1 MLERAEFRGLS
12 LLVGAAVFVAACAAP
27 AEVVDERSVERNA
40 LYAAWAAGPEAFE
53 DQAERLEEDAEL
65 ARLWAEDL
73 VLVMVASY
81 RGDGVAAIGEQHG
94 RFERA
99 RRALLEMGDVAVEPL
114 VELVLVGNDVG
125 GKLASDLLIEG
136 GERSA
141 APMLAKALGG
151 SPTRSRLRGLTALA
165 GLRYAGEGAEDV
177 VMERLY
183 STLDRDSAWIC
194 RAQAASSLVAR
205 ADAAGAVERVRG
217 ALMRG
222 LGDPEFKVQGACCAA
237 LTQLGDV
244 RAVPALINHLERLVR
259 EGAGLVHLRATQAA
273 LMELTGTRR
282 ALSPAEWR
290 ALSLNQREFKG
301 G

>member
-1 MLERAEFRGLS
+1 MGSEVLERAEFRGLS

-136 GERSA
+136 AERCA
-141 APMLAKALGG
+141 DAREGFRGIADALEAPW
-151 SPTRSRLRGLTALA
+151 
-165 GLRYAGEGAEDV
+165 
-177 VMERLY
+177 
-183 STLDRDSAWIC
+183 LDRPRWLEIC
-194 RAQAASSLVAR
+194 R
-205 ADAAGAVERVRG
+205 RG
-217 ALMRG
+217 SGRRRHG
-222 LGDPEFKVQGACCAA
+222 AA
-237 LTQLGDV
+237 L
-244 RAVPALINHLERLVR
+244 
-259 EGAGLVHLRATQAA
+259 
-273 LMELTGTRR
+273 
-282 ALSPAEWR
+282 
-290 ALSLNQREFKG
+290 
-301 G
+301 